1 MNPEPVT
8 AWLVR
13 PGDTGG
19 GAVTLRLM
27 EGVLSL
33 STPEEELRLDATAI
47 TKVRRARLSPVI
59 KIVYREAG
67 ERSVMFI
74 YFVHPSSKTWTQHS
88 FAARHG
94 GLERTAEAVRLA
106 AANRELKPMVEGW
119 VRAIRGA
126 AGRYA

>member
-13 PGDTGG
+13 PRDTDP

-33 STPEEELRLDATAI
+33 STPEEELRVETSAI
-47 TKVRRARLSPVI
+47 TKVRRARFSPVI
-59 KIVYREAG
+59 KIAYQDAG

-88 FAARHG
+88 FGARHG

-106 AANRELKPMVEGW
+106 QANREFKPVVEEW

-126 AGRYA
+126 AGL